1 MSTSADR
8 INLYL
13 QKEGIIAPTDDGVF
27 GELADRASGSFVGMA
42 AGVGST
48 LEKVGLGS
56 GIKEY
61 FEGVQERNQQWNAPE
76 EQGIGGYIGGAIGSA
91 LGSTAG
97 VLGASLIGSAVGGPG
112 VGLAAGLTVG
122 FAQSFGNNVQ
132 RNLDAGYSTDK
143 AYGMAFLESGID
155 TVIENL
161 PFGIV
166 GKSGKVIAQAGRL
179 NKITAAGKR
188 ELLNRIGKRIAEQVG
203 ASKTQSLLAAMGKS
217 GLGEGT
223 EEGLQFLNS
232 YLNQKLGGDE
242 RANISLDEFVDNVAQ
257 GFIGGFFLGG
267 IENTPM
273 ALSRI
278 RGKANAVPVG
288 DTNVAPIDNTNIV
301 PAEQT
306 VEEAPLFDTLV
317 SEVGNALGIKIDFM
331 DNLPNGQELMQDK
344 NGMFD
349 EASGTLYLNRQTYSV
364 NPAETFGHEL
374 KHYIDAKDPALS
386 KAFDALLESGKN
398 DAARQEIAEIIN
410 SFKISDQEGNQEFS
424 ADMFGKLVARPET
437 WQKMATYL
445 DEKTPGMGEK
455 FLQTLRDFYA
465 LVKTKLADMV
475 GTNPEAETYLTNV
488 TELQDEAA
496 RILAELRRR
505 NGNSN
510 QVENV
515 VGAKGNTNVETVPV
529 SAINVDAKRF
539 QFKSNTNKASGV
551 DESNKLGGDW
561 DPRTAGNLYLW
572 EDKNGKLYVVN
583 GHHRL
588 ELAQRNGVENINAI
602 IDRESD
608 GVTAEQARR
617 NGVLI
622 NIRDGQGEVRDYA
635 SFVRSEKLSE
645 DEAKAQ
651 GVTARQKGRS
661 GFLLGKAGDT
671 LYEAYVNEVIP
682 ETKAVIIAEVAN
694 GNEAIEYAGI
704 KLATDRKLAGETLRQ
719 TLKLAAQ
726 NTSGKKADTEQGGLF
741 DMVDDSV
748 LQEWEAIGKAA
759 AKHIKEI
766 RTRID
771 AAKDAIK
778 NPEAAKSL
786 GVKTSK
792 GAEKLLA
799 QAQEELARWENYAT
813 DPELMAQLREE
824 AGIAPQEVVSE
835 TEKTPPAPEVKEEVV
850 SAEKAQTILDKMRD
864 SFARRGEILNS
875 TSNQLLWTDIAIEY
889 AEGQVL
895 SKEADDSVLQEIIDM
910 AKEDY
915 QWSESR
921 DVLYAISQN
930 PAFSESIRKKA
941 ESAIKFID
949 KKIDAQILKQV
960 KDSTAVVKENLT
972 TETAEE
978 SSEVAH
984 PKDATV
990 DDFLLRF
997 APQINAIVAKNAIE
1011 ARGNQYDS
1019 DMVSDA
1025 YIAAA
1030 KAYEAYDP
1038 TKGASLDTFA
1048 STYVTNAITDVNRSQ
1063 FRDYKNS
1070 GGTVSLDQENEQGE
1084 TLYEAVGEAIDETE
1098 QEYADDDF
1106 VHWSTDPEGAI
1117 KRILSAKL
1125 NKTEKTIAKLIHK
1138 KDLPPSKV
1146 IEKLGKHF
1154 GENKDEYMTRE
1165 EYDLHIASI
1174 KDKAADAGVRWSRKR
1189 GVEEKPI
1196 VNMMPDVPANLDLT
1210 DTPNVKKYLKS
1221 LFSGSKFRIK
1231 SDGRLT
1237 AINSNGIEAAV
1248 KKRGISRQSLFDTQ
1262 NIVENSYPVGYE
1274 YADVKHLDKS
1284 QNING
1289 QFIYVSLIDINDK
1302 PFAAVVKL
1310 DDFANEQYAKFKDI
1324 AVKEI
1329 TPAVRGSNGK
1339 NNLANPPVQ
1348 VSDITVHQLVDFV
1361 KQHFK
1366 ENKLFTEN
1374 IADIFDKRLDDAY
1387 FAALERGDMQTA
1399 GAMVRN
1405 AEKRAGYSSDDS
1417 WRMSHRAP
1425 NSQDVA
1431 KDPDGPAQKITDWRK
1446 MMPKDYFEHPEY
1458 YIDMSNPA
1466 EREAFYHVKKMLD
1479 IYEQR
1484 KSEGNGKEKNVV
1496 IRLYRAVDKNAN
1508 SKEDGF
1514 RNGDW
1519 VTPSRIYA
1527 EREGELN
1534 SGDYRIIAKAVPLEN
1549 VYWNGDSIAEMG
1561 YDDGKSYTYADTK
1574 NFRKLQDVIT
1584 YDDNGNVIPLSQR
1597 FNRKKED
1604 IRYSRKRLHQQ
1615 INPVVVNG
1623 FVRDEYQDLLDNK
1636 EYTPETLA
1644 KWGEQ
1649 AKEWI
1654 IRNGGVVK
1662 AVELFLADKVP
1673 ADGHV
1678 AAIARRM
1685 LLNSDVYA
1693 DAIPYKDRVKL
1704 GEQEIDFRSEWGKI
1718 GRALQLN
1725 ALKLDDIANVQA
1737 LLNKLQENM
1746 PEEELKK
1753 LRNDI
1758 KDRTGVDI
1766 YELPDDIV
1774 EDKSRLDAVLRAH
1787 LAHKAS
1793 FKDKAYEYWIN
1804 AILSGPTTHFAN
1816 FLGNTVHIGYE
1827 LGLKRFVEAVTNTV
1841 AGRKNGASFGEFRQ
1855 MMRSFNW
1862 SNAWKAAGIA
1872 FDQETLDLS
1881 NKFIENTNVAIG
1893 GKLGRAI
1900 RTPGRLLK
1908 AADALAKAII
1918 EPMETAAYAYRIGT
1932 SRGYTGNE
1940 LNSFVQEQ
1948 LSNQNSQAYAWA
1960 KQRALEVTFQ
1970 EEPGHFV
1977 RSLMAMREADGYVG
1991 TGLKLLLPFIK
2002 TPANI
2007 LRQGI
2012 RKGPLGGLQVLKQ
2025 TIDIVSGKRGFDDK
2039 YVSNVAEQIIAW
2051 TAIMSLYALSDDDD
2065 DLPIITGTSAP
2076 YGSAE
2081 YGYKANKIPP
2091 YSIRIGRSYWSYA
2104 RLEPFATGL
2113 AAIADGM
2120 QAIRDAKNGKEGTA
2134 IIKDLVRSVKQSIV
2148 DKSFLESIGEIN
2160 KALENPQN
2168 ISRLGTNLAASAIP
2182 NVFRQLKQSF
2192 DENVQDT
2199 KSRERGMEFLKD
2211 QFFVVTNRAGIT
2223 TALPKVDYFGRDVQK
2238 DDWGD
2243 TPLSFV
2249 GRLLPVKRIAP
2260 DENMDEV
2267 EKLIWNYNQK
2277 NPNDT
2282 YYPSIPQT
2290 RFVKNGTKMYFTGSN
2305 YREFAAAAGKLAH
2318 KQMLNAVKAGRLNV
2332 DNPDENDIKLIKKI
2346 FTRARKE
2353 VRERMSANAKKE

>member
-76 EQGIGGYIGGAIGSA
+76 EQSIGGYIGGAIGSA

-97 VLGASLIGSAVGGPG
+97 VLGASVIGSAVGGPG

-155 TVIENL
+155 TAIENL

-166 GKSGKVIAQAGRL
+166 GKSGKVLVQAGRL

-203 ASKTQSLLAAMGKS
+203 ASRTKSLLAAMGKS

-242 RANISLDEFVDNVAQ
+242 RANISLNEFVDNVAQ

-278 RGKANAVPVG
+278 RGKANDVPVG
-288 DTNVAPIDNTNIV
+288 DANIAPVDNTNIV

-306 VEEAPLFDTLV
+306 VEEAPLFDTLI
-317 SEVGNALGIKIDFM
+317 SEVGNALGINIDFM

-410 SFKISDQEGNQEFS
+410 SFSISDQEGNQEFS

-455 FLQTLRDFYA
+455 FLQTLRDFYG
-465 LVKTKLADMV
+465 LVKNKLEELV
-475 GTNPEAETYLTNV
+475 GVNPEAEAFLNNV
-488 TELQDEAA
+488 NELQDEAA
-496 RILAELRRR
+496 RMLAELRRR
-505 NGNSN
+505 NGTAS
-510 QVENV
+510 QTENV

-682 ETKAVIIAEVAN
+682 ESKAVIIAEVAN

-726 NTSGKKADTEQGGLF
+726 NTSGKKADIEQGGLF

-792 GAEKLLA
+792 GAEKLLS

-813 DPELMAQLREE
+813 DSELMAQLREE
-824 AGIAPQEVVSE
+824 AGISPQEVVSE
-835 TEKTPPAPEVKEEVV
+835 TEKTTDKNGHKPTETDNDVV
-850 SAEKAQTILDKMRD
+850 SAKNAQTTLDKMREA
-864 SFARRGEILNS
+864 FANRAERLEKTGKGM
-875 TSNQLLWTDIAIEY
+875 LWTDIAREY
-889 AEGQVL
+889 ADGKVL
-895 SKEADDSVLQEIIDM
+895 SKESDDLIIKEITDMCLGDYRNYEVDNILNAIINNPIHSVSSRYKAKAALKSIEKKRQGFDRAITLDYTKTVAEMIAEDEKALKMEQKHYPNFDSSQSIFKARLDYLNSLNEKEINEHDEM
-910 AKEDY
+910 
-915 QWSESR
+915 
-921 DVLYAISQN
+921 VL
-930 PAFSESIRKKA
+930 EEKA
-941 ESAIKFID
+941 
-949 KKIDAQILKQV
+949 
-960 KDSTAVVKENLT
+960 TAETENAT
-972 TETAEE
+972 TEPTPEEKSEAAPEESVVAPEEKTTTGE
-978 SSEVAH
+978 SSEVEKNEEAA
-984 PKDATV
+984 PEEIERKRIQKIYNNLKDRSAEIGFTF
-990 DDFLLRF
+990 DEFYEKF
-997 APQINAIVAKNAIE
+997 APSLDSIIAKARQKFGLTIGNDIEAAWISAANNAVIKAYMTYSPDKGAKLKTYASRAVANAII
-1011 ARGNQYDS
+1011 
-1019 DMVSDA
+1019 
-1025 YIAAA
+1025 
-1030 KAYEAYDP
+1030 
-1038 TKGASLDTFA
+1038 
-1048 STYVTNAITDVNRSQ
+1048 DVNRKHKAG
-1063 FRDYKNS
+1063 FRKS

-1084 TLYEAVGEAIDETE
+1084 TLYEAVGEVIDETE

-1106 VHWSTDPEGAI
+1106 VHLSTDPEGAI

-1125 NKTEKTIAKLIHK
+1125 NKTEKAIAKLIHK

-1146 IEKLGKHF
+1146 IEKLGKHY

-1174 KDKAADAGVRWSRKR
+1174 KDKAVDAGVRW
-1189 GVEEKPI
+1189 
-1196 VNMMPDVPANLDLT
+1196 
-1210 DTPNVKKYLKS
+1210 
-1221 LFSGSKFRIK
+1221 
-1231 SDGRLT
+1231 
-1237 AINSNGIEAAV
+1237 
-1248 KKRGISRQSLFDTQ
+1248 
-1262 NIVENSYPVGYE
+1262 
-1274 YADVKHLDKS
+1274 
-1284 QNING
+1284 
-1289 QFIYVSLIDINDK
+1289 
-1302 PFAAVVKL
+1302 
-1310 DDFANEQYAKFKDI
+1310 
-1324 AVKEI
+1324 
-1329 TPAVRGSNGK
+1329 
-1339 NNLANPPVQ
+1339 
-1348 VSDITVHQLVDFV
+1348 
-1361 KQHFK
+1361 
-1366 ENKLFTEN
+1366 
-1374 IADIFDKRLDDAY
+1374 
-1387 FAALERGDMQTA
+1387 
-1399 GAMVRN
+1399 
-1405 AEKRAGYSSDDS
+1405 
-1417 WRMSHRAP
+1417 
-1425 NSQDVA
+1425 
-1431 KDPDGPAQKITDWRK
+1431 
-1446 MMPKDYFEHPEY
+1446 
-1458 YIDMSNPA
+1458 
-1466 EREAFYHVKKMLD
+1466 
-1479 IYEQR
+1479 
-1484 KSEGNGKEKNVV
+1484 
-1496 IRLYRAVDKNAN
+1496 
-1508 SKEDGF
+1508 
-1514 RNGDW
+1514 
-1519 VTPSRIYA
+1519 
-1527 EREGELN
+1527 
-1534 SGDYRIIAKAVPLEN
+1534 
-1549 VYWNGDSIAEMG
+1549 
-1561 YDDGKSYTYADTK
+1561 
-1574 NFRKLQDVIT
+1574 
-1584 YDDNGNVIPLSQR
+1584 
-1597 FNRKKED
+1597 
-1604 IRYSRKRLHQQ
+1604 SRKRLHQQ

-1623 FVRDEYQDLLDNK
+1623 FVRDEYQALLDNK

-1654 IRNGGVVK
+1654 VRNGGVVK
-1662 AVELFLADKVP
+1662 AVELFLADKAP

-1704 GEQEIDFRSEWGKI
+1704 GEQEIDFRSEWGKT

-1816 FLGNTVHIGYE
+1816 FFGNTVHIGYE

-1855 MMRSFNW
+1855 MIQAFNW
-1862 SNAWKAAGIA
+1862 SNALKAAGIA

-1881 NKFIENTNVAIG
+1881 NKFVENTNVAIG

-1970 EEPGHFV
+1970 EEPGHFI

-2012 RKGPLGGLQVLKQ
+2012 RKGPIGGLQVLKQ

-2051 TAIMSLYALSDDDD
+2051 TAIMSLYTLSDDDD

-2182 NVFRQLKQSF
+2182 NVIRQFKQSF

-2260 DENMDEV
+2260 DDNMDEV

-2277 NPNDT
+2277 NPSDT
-2282 YYPSIPQT
+2282 YYPSIPQN

-2305 YREFAAAAGKLAH
+2305 YREFAVAAGKLAH
-2318 KQMLNAVKAGRLNV
+2318 KQMLNAVKAGRLNI